1 MSLPTLAKESR
12 GLRPATTTKQIN
24 KHHHASSYL
33 FHRPAPIWAAEVG
46 YNTRQGRGWKSHSP
60 GWFVAR
66 PRQGPRRTTWPIV
79 NWLPSGLDIGV
90 PVARFPS
97 GPRRENM
104 DAQSSSAVALDALG
118 PRRREYSIHAF
129 IIILLKP
136 IWFEQ
141 ILFSHPPTPSPG
153 APNTGVARGVRLQ
166 LV

>member
-12 GLRPATTTKQIN
+12 GLRPATATKQIN

-33 FHRPAPIWAAEVG
+33 FHRPAPSWAAEVG
-46 YNTRQGRGWKSHSP
+46 YNIRPQGRGWKSHSP

-104 DAQSSSAVALDALG
+104 GAQSSSAVALVPPSAGRGGVNNKVTHL
-118 PRRREYSIHAF
+118 
-129 IIILLKP
+129 IIILLKHSARAY
-136 IWFEQ
+136 
-141 ILFSHPPTPSPG
+141 LFCSSIICTI
-153 APNTGVARGVRLQ
+153 
-166 LV
+166 